1 MKRPDTPLAATP
13 LKNSK
18 GTISVDVKSRSTNK
32 NRGSNG
38 NYTSITTRNIET
50 DDSKMVSQNKV
61 KGDKGKYRSASL
73 TRNAD
78 GTVSGNFVKGE
89 KGKYLTGDR
98 AERKFSRV
106 SNRMNRQK

>member
-18 GTISVDVKSRSTNK
+18 GTISVDVKSRRTNK
-32 NRGSNG
+32 NG
-38 NYTSITTRNIET
+38 NYTSITTRNTET
-50 DDSKMVSQNKV
+50 DDTKMVSQNKV
-61 KGDKGKYRSASL
+61 KGEKGKYRSASL